1 MSLGKQSKILTDKQV
16 KTMLLHLSTTRM
28 GLRNQLI
35 FLLSAKSGLRAKEV
49 SQLKWS
55 MVVNSEGTV
64 SNAIHLTDNASK
76 GNSGRVI
83 PLNKDVKG
91 LLVRLF
97 DNESKRHDYD
107 VNSSFVI
114 RTERSKST
122 SAQSVVNMFANWYKD
137 LGFVGCSS
145 HSGRRTFI
153 TNLSKKIGL
162 VGGTLRD
169 VQSLAGHSNLQTTQR
184 YIEVDTDCQRKLVDL
199 V

>member
-64 SNAIHLTDNASK
+64 SNAIHLTDVASK
-76 GNSGRVI
+76 GKSGRVI

-97 DNESKRHDYD
+97 EDESKRHDYD
-107 VNSSFVI
+107 VNLSFVI

-122 SAQSVVNMFANWYKD
+122 SAQSIVNMFANWYKD

-184 YIEVDTDCQRKLVDL
+184 YIEVDTDCQRKLVNL
-199 V
+199 I

>member
-1 MSLGKQSKILTDKQV
+1 MSLGKQSKILSDKQV

-64 SNAIHLTDNASK
+64 SNAIHLTDDASK

-97 DNESKRHDYD
+97 EDESKRHDYE
-107 VNSSFVI
+107 VNTSFVI

-184 YIEVDTDCQRKLVDL
+184 YIEVDTDCQRKLVNL
-199 V
+199 I